1 MNLLLAAALLA
12 QAPTPP
18 LDPKDACSIVE
29 HAVANTRSQKSYE
42 TSFKARLTA
51 AQGGI
56 DYSGSQV
63 WVSPG
68 ILYLGYTATGGDD
81 RKIICAGKD
90 AWVYSATARGFL
102 TADDNGASGAGRG
115 IQNPDEVLAVVG
127 RNCKSAKF
135 LGSGAIELGFSG
147 DDLKQILKDH
157 VQAGGFNWAKSSA
170 RLEFTVDADRRLK
183 TLSCAAFLDGKDPGR
198 YSMDVTFVSFNTTK
212 ELKFNDE
219 KDRPIPFASGMKEK
233 MDAILEGKR

>member
-1 MNLLLAAALLA
+1 MNLLLAAALFT
-12 QAPTPP
+12 QP
-18 LDPKDACSIVE
+18 LDPKDAGSALE

-68 ILYLGYTATGGDD
+68 VLYLGYTATGGDD
-81 RKIICAGKD
+81 RKIICAGKE

-115 IQNPDEVLAVVG
+115 IQNPDEILAVVG
-127 RNCKSAKF
+127 RNCKTAKF
-135 LGSGAIELGFSG
+135 LKSGAIELSFAG

-157 VQAGGFNWAKSSA
+157 VPAGEFNWAKSSA

-183 TLSCAAFLDGKDPGR
+183 TLSCAASLDGKDPGR

-212 ELKFNDE
+212 ELKFTDE
-219 KDRPIPFASGMKEK
+219 KDRPIPFAPEMKEK
-233 MDAILEGKR
+233 MDAFLKGTR